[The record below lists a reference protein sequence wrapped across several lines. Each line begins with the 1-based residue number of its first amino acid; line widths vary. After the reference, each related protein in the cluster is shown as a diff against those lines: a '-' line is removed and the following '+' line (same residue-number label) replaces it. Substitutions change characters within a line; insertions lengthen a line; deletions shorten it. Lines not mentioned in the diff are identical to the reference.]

1 MPAKKESWIA
11 KYENNK
17 ACQQWLVDHPPPE
30 GWHGTPMEYA
40 FDEGP
45 IDFPLDVPDG
55 EEEPITPPEPLPA
68 AADSPV
74 TRREH
79 DALREQV
86 ARVAKGFNRAI
97 KKKRAQVTELPP
109 APPAP
114 VPAPAAAPRRG
125 LAAIL
130 EPLKRKA

>member
-1 MPAKKESWIA
+1 MPAKKESWIE
-11 KYENNK
+11 KYKDNT
-17 ACQQWLVDHPPPE
+17 ACKKWLEDNPPPE

-40 FDEGP
+40 FEEGP

-55 EEEPITPPEPLPA
+55 EEGPIDPPEPM
-68 AADSPV
+68 PV

-79 DALREQV
+79 DELREQV

-97 KKKRAQVTELPP
+97 KRKRAQVEPNPP
-109 APPAP
+109 APAP
-114 VPAPAAAPRRG
+114 VLEAPPAAPRRG

-130 EPLKRKA
+130 EPLKRR